1 MVAQGFRLIL
11 ASNSPRRKELL
22 AGIDVPFEVRIIDR
36 RKELLAGIDVPFEVR
51 IIDGID
57 ESYPSDMPTKDIAGY
72 ISQKKAL
79 AYRATLSDDELVI
92 TADTIVILGQEVMGK
107 PKDEAEARRMLRELS
122 GQTHQVI
129 TGVTLTTTQR
139 QMSFSVET
147 DVTFKQLTDEEID
160 YYITTYHPLDKA
172 GAYGIQEWIGHIG
185 VTGMRG
191 SYFNVM
197 GLPVQRIYEALK
209 AF

>member
-1 MVAQGFRLIL
+1 MEKTGFQDFVKDGSVNIVMFSDYKAMKEHPAEKMRSYFNDETCLK
-11 ASNSPRRKELL
+11 ASCF
-22 AGIDVPFEVRIIDR
+22 D
-36 RKELLAGIDVPFEVR
+36 
-51 IIDGID
+51 
-57 ESYPSDMPTKDIAGY
+57 AGY
-72 ISQKKAL
+72 ISQKKAQ
-79 AYRATLSDDELVI
+79 AYRTTLSDDELVI

-172 GAYGIQEWIGHIG
+172 GAYGIQEWIGHVG